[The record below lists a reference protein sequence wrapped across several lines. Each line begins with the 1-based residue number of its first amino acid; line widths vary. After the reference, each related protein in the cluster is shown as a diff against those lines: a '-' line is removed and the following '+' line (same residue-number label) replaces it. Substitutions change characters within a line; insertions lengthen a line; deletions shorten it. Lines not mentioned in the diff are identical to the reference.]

1 MSTYYMNNVLN
12 VYNGYN
18 FHIFIAHYGEIVDD
32 EDMLTDIFINSS
44 DNIVEAQK
52 KVYSLAMTT
61 LDDEE
66 KRNKNKANEIMEFAH
81 NEKRMLE
88 ALRNIHTTYDR
99 RQHTIKMMS
108 SKANEIIIFLKG
120 RSNRFN
126 RLNQRAAAS
135 ADSAPATRDA
145 ARAAARVMEVRAA
158 VREGAAAG
166 RAPAAAASRH
176 TFASA
181 IGRAPSPASRESW
194 ASRAEARAAEA
205 DDAIVRQEI
214 ALMEDADLEQS
225 IADAEAAAAEEAAE
239 EAAVAAAVAEVD
251 DLMKE
256 EDAARAVAAARVA
269 AADAAEEA
277 AAVAAVDAFIIDED
291 EAYARR
297 LYEKLNGPIQGGKSR
312 KQKSRKQKSRK
323 QKSRKQKYRKQ
334 KSRKQKYRK

>member
-1 MSTYYMNNVLN
+1 MSDDVYYMNNVLN
-12 VYNGYN
+12 VYNGSN
-18 FHIFIAHYGEIVDD
+18 F
-32 EDMLTDIFINSS
+32 DIFIDHYGKIVGDKNMLTYIFQNSS
-44 DNIVEAQK
+44 NIVEAQK

-81 NEKRMLE
+81 KENRMLK

-99 RQHTIKMMS
+99 KQHTITMMS
-108 SKANEIIIFLKG
+108 SKANEIIKFLED
-120 RSNRFN
+120 RSNRLN
-126 RLNQRAAAS
+126 RLNQQAAAS
-135 ADSAPATRDA
+135 ADSAWAPATRDA

-176 TFASA
+176 TFARA

-194 ASRAEARAAEA
+194 ASRAAARAAEA

-251 DLMKE
+251 AYIK
-256 EDAARAVAAARVA
+256 
-269 AADAAEEA
+269 
-277 AAVAAVDAFIIDED
+277 DED
-291 EAYARR
+291 EELAWLLHEELNSQRR
-297 LYEKLNGPIQGGKSR
+297 GGKSR

-323 QKSRKQKYRKQ
+323 QKSRKQKYRK
-334 KSRKQKYRK
+334 